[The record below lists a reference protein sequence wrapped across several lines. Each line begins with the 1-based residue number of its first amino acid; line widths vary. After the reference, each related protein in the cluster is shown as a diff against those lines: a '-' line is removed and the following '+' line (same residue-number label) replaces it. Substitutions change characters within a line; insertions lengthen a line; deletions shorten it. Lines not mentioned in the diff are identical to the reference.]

1 MKKLYLLFLPC
12 LLLTLSALSQKKEKP
27 EEYPFMMKDITYL
40 SDSTG
45 AAILEYGDLKKAGL
59 AFVNDKGLIL
69 KELNIPGK
77 VLGIAR
83 RKGNALVFYVNQW
96 DKEVDE
102 TTDVHVVLAD
112 ATSKTIAAPSAQTFY
127 IQGLPMLQQTRHR
140 IFFLGE
146 ERKGPAAGQ

>member
-12 LLLTLSALSQKKEKP
+12 LLLTLSTLSQKKEKP

-45 AAILEYGDLKKAGL
+45 
-59 AFVNDKGLIL
+59 
-69 KELNIPGK
+69 
-77 VLGIAR
+77 
-83 RKGNALVFYVNQW
+83 
-96 DKEVDE
+96 
-102 TTDVHVVLAD
+102 
-112 ATSKTIAAPSAQTFY
+112 AQTFY